1 MTTVINLNILN
12 FFRLKLNKFTVN
24 NVQLN
29 AQLPYRRQDT
39 QAEREDVIDVTP
51 YSNVVADNEGI
62 NRTGINYPVS
72 PYRHAEV
79 VKGSDVIDK
88 TYDRM
93 GNKIQCCH
101 PKGTHID
108 SYA

>member
-24 NVQLN
+24 DVQLN
-29 AQLPYRRQDT
+29 AQFPYRRQGT

-51 YSNVVADNEGI
+51 YSKVVADNEVI
-62 NRTGINYPVS
+62 NRKDIKFPVS
-72 PYRHAEV
+72 PYRQAEV
-79 VKGSDVIDK
+79 VKGPDIINK
-88 TYDRM
+88 TYDRE